1 MLLERYE
8 SNQER
13 DVLTVCSRS
22 EFIMSIMNN
31 SQRSLFGQ
39 RSTSLLSPFPTFFCL
54 DFQLLCVL
62 YFSEWS
68 CFLSKIFH
76 HLDTNSTL
84 CISNLNFWN
93 DKYVIIFQKKKK
105 FLIWISATFS
115 EMLPGS
121 ISVKILLG
129 HTIIVSC
136 ISYCNSHFNGLL
148 KPYSLDLKVPTKLQA
163 DHMLFAKELPLS

>member
-31 SQRSLFGQ
+31 SQRSLFDQ

-68 CFLSKIFH
+68 YFLSKIFY
-76 HLDTNSTL
+76 HLDTSSTL

-105 FLIWISATFS
+105 KIPYLNFCYFFWNVTRFHLCKNPSWSHHNCFLHQ
-115 EMLPGS
+115 
-121 ISVKILLG
+121 LL
-129 HTIIVSC
+129 
-136 ISYCNSHFNGLL
+136 
-148 KPYSLDLKVPTKLQA
+148 
-163 DHMLFAKELPLS
+163 

>member
-1 MLLERYE
+1 MFSLCAQEVNLLWV
-8 SNQER
+8 SWTTAK
-13 DVLTVCSRS
+13 DP
-22 EFIMSIMNN
+22 
-31 SQRSLFGQ
+31 SLV
-39 RSTSLLSPFPTFFCL
+39 REVPLCYLHSLLFFCL